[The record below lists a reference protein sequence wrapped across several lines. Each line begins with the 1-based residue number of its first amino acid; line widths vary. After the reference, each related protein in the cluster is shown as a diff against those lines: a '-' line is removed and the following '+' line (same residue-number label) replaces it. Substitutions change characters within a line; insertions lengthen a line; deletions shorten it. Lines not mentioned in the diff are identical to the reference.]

1 VIMIGQEEFDLSS
14 GKKLNC
20 IGKFAPEKS
29 CFLLNSVANRRQT
42 KKVHRAPMKFPSLAQ
57 PNLGRC
63 TIMIRH
69 ALPDPSAGL
78 PSRTAGCQEVDPR
91 IQMLAAKENGHAKS
105 GGDALSFTPYRC

>member
-1 VIMIGQEEFDLSS
+1 MIGQEEFDLSS

-42 KKVHRAPMKFPSLAQ
+42 KKVHRAPMKLPSLAQ

-63 TIMIRH
+63 TIIVESER
-69 ALPDPSAGL
+69 SSFSKYENRGL
-78 PSRTAGCQEVDPR
+78 LTAAVSNT
-91 IQMLAAKENGHAKS
+91 I
-105 GGDALSFTPYRC
+105 FI